1 MPTENSTQSDGDAA
15 PAPRSPETVTQS
27 NSESNAE
34 TSSDSP
40 QRGNPANTAPTAP
53 ESPQRSANPGT
64 PNFGEVLTA
73 IQAIPEQVA
82 RAVRELA
89 PRPSEP
95 RNPSANQTTQGT
107 GNGAQTAAQTSS
119 RPTTQT
125 PGKKSFADWWF
136 GR

>member
-1 MPTENSTQSDGDAA
+1 MPTENSTESNGDAS

-34 TSSDSP
+34 SSSDSP
-40 QRGNPANTAPTAP
+40 QRGSPANATPSAP
-53 ESPQRSANPGT
+53 ETQQRPAT
-64 PNFGEVLTA
+64 RDVPNFGEVLTA

-89 PRPSEP
+89 PRPTEP
-95 RNPSANQTTQGT
+95 RNASTDQTTQST
-107 GNGAQTAAQTSS
+107 GNGAQTATQAAS
-119 RPTTQT
+119 RPATRT